1 MKNNVK
7 KYANNP
13 RSAVRR
19 TDREISDPAVLK
31 KILAN
36 GEFGVLSTVYQDQ
49 PFAIPVNYIYIEE
62 DQALYFH
69 GAQVGRTRANI
80 VINPKVCFNVSEM
93 GELYSGDRISN
104 FGVEYQSVVVFGT
117 AVLLQDEDKVITVLL
132 GLMQKYFPTHI
143 PGEDYLFPQPDE
155 LKHTAIYK
163 ISIEEWT
170 GKHLKKDPD

>member
-49 PFAIPVNYIYIEE
+49 PFAIPAGMEEREKEIRSTIKLPESYRQLLNNGFQAPEGEPRVYRMYRKNWGLNNPEVGEIMGIAIGSTIGLYI
-62 DQALYFH
+62 DDFLA
-69 GAQVGRTRANI
+69 
-80 VINPKVCFNVSEM
+80 
-93 GELYSGDRISN
+93 
-104 FGVEYQSVVVFGT
+104 T
-117 AVLLQDEDKVITVLL
+117 A
-132 GLMQKYFPTHI
+132 F
-143 PGEDYLFPQPDE
+143 
-155 LKHTAIYK
+155 
-163 ISIEEWT
+163 
-170 GKHLKKDPD
+170 